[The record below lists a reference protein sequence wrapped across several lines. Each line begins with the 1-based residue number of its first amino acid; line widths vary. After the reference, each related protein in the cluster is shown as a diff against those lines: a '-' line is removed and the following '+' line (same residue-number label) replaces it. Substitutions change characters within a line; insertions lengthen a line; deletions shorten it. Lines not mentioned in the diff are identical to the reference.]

1 MAESRY
7 PSEPFKFNIPDKED
21 MRSFRFHQGP
31 DGPGMGE
38 VDASWGGDL
47 VYNVHGPVKW
57 QDRKFVVHSPF
68 DVSGDQQQAID
79 ALSAGVLAGDRFQ
92 TLKGVTGSGKTFTMA
107 KIIEK
112 IQRPTLVL
120 SHNKTLAAQLYREF
134 KSFFPENR
142 VEYFVSTYDYYQP
155 EAYVPGKDLYIEKDA
170 DVNAEIDR
178 MRLSAS
184 FSLMERRDVIVVAT
198 VSCIFSLAN
207 PVSLRDMTHV
217 FRKGQVFDHRSELEQ
232 LVRMQYERNDA
243 VLTRG
248 CFRLHGDIIDI
259 FPPYLDSAVRIT
271 LDWDT
276 VESIRWF
283 DPVSGEKQDE
293 QESFTLYP
301 AKQFVM
307 PKEQVM
313 AAIGRIRSEMESQYE
328 NFINTGRPVEAE
340 RIKTRVEYDLEMLQE
355 IGYCPGIENY
365 SRPLS
370 NRAPGERPAV
380 LLDYFQP
387 DFVTFIDE
395 SHVTLPQVG
404 AMYEGDHSRKAN
416 LVQYGF
422 RLPSALDNRPLKF
435 DEFDKITGQRIFVSA
450 TPGKLEKSVSSR
462 IVSQVIRPTGL
473 LDPEITVRPTEGQ
486 IEDLFGEIKKCTASG
501 QRVLVTTLTKRM
513 AEDIS
518 DFFASKGVRVRY
530 LHSEIETIERV
541 EILRD
546 LRLGEFDVLVGIN
559 LLREGLDLPEVAL
572 VAILDA
578 DKIGFLRSTTSLIQT
593 IGRAARNVDGRVI
606 MYADRM
612 SDAMREAI
620 EETQERRAIQSAYNK
635 EHGITPKSIVKAV
648 EDILERE
655 REDTVADEEQD
666 IRIRKAGY
674 NLLEPSQ
681 RKKYIK
687 ELETEMLQA
696 AKNLE
701 FERAAVLRDEI
712 KSVKELKFD

>member
-1 MAESRY
+1 MPENRY
-7 PSEPFKFNIPDKED
+7 PTEAFKFELPTKDDVLK
-21 MRSFRFHQGP
+21 FHAGP
-31 DGPGMGE
+31 DGPGTGE
-38 VDASWGGDL
+38 VDSSWGGDM
-47 VYNVHGPVKW
+47 VYNVHGSVKW
-57 QDRKFVVHSPF
+57 VDKPFVVHSPF

-79 ALSAGVLAGDRFQ
+79 KLAQGVKDGDRFQ

-112 IQRPTLVL
+112 VQRPTLIL

-198 VSCIFSLAN
+198 VSCIFGLAN

-217 FRKGQVFDHRSELEQ
+217 FRTGQVFDHKAELEQ
-232 LVRMQYERNDA
+232 LTRMQYDRNDV

-248 CFRLHGDIIDI
+248 CFRVHGDIIEI
-259 FPPYLDSAVRIT
+259 CPPYLDNAVRIT

-276 VESIRWF
+276 IESIQWF
-283 DPVSGEKQDE
+283 DPLTGEKQNKQD
-293 QESFTLYP
+293 SFTLYP

-307 PKEQVM
+307 PKEQVI
-313 AAIGRIRSEMESQYE
+313 AAIGRIRSEMEEQYE
-328 NFINTGRPVEAE
+328 HFLNTGHPVEAE

-387 DFVTFIDE
+387 DFLTFIDE
-395 SHVTLPQVG
+395 SHVTLPQIG
-404 AMYEGDHSRKAN
+404 AMYEGDHSRKSN

-435 DEFDKITGQRIFVSA
+435 DEFDQVTGQRIFVSA
-450 TPGKLEKSVSSR
+450 TPGKLEKSLSSQ
-462 IVSQVIRPTGL
+462 VVPQVIRPTGL
-473 LDPEITVRPTEGQ
+473 LDPEITVKPTEGQ
-486 IEDLFGEIKKCTASG
+486 IEDLFGEIRKCTAQN
-501 QRVLVTTLTKRM
+501 QRVLVTTLTKKM

-530 LHSEIETIERV
+530 LHSEVETIERV

-546 LRLGEFDVLVGIN
+546 LRAGQFDVLVGIN

-593 IGRAARNVDGRVI
+593 IGRAARNVNGRVI

-612 SDAMREAI
+612 SDAMQEAI
-620 EETQERRAIQSAYNK
+620 AETQERRAIQMAYNK
-635 EHGITPKSIVKAV
+635 EHNITPKSIVKAV

-655 REDTVADEEQD
+655 REDERENEKAD
-666 IRIRKAGY
+666 ISIRKAGF
-674 NLLEPSQ
+674 NLLDSSQ

-687 ELETEMLQA
+687 ELEAEMLQA
-696 AKNLE
+696 AKDLE

-712 KSVKELKFD
+712 KNIKEMRFDG